1 MQMINKF
8 IYHFLPSL
16 PRSSAFLTI
25 ESHAR
30 DVFSWM
36 TSNKFSAN
44 PNKTEYLLFDPNNLN
59 FPVNIINPGSNTISP
74 SDCAKNLG
82 LIFQTDM
89 SMDKHV
95 SSIVKSCFLQLRD
108 FRDVS
113 VLLSLKL
120 HAVITL
126 ANAFVHFRLDFC
138 NGLYYGLLKYSIHRL
153 QKNKKYS
160 GSNRYTFLSFF
171 AYNSNSQIFTL
182 ASCIL

>member
-1 MQMINKF
+1 MQMIHKF
-8 IYHFLPSL
+8 NYHFLPSL

-25 ESHAR
+25 ESRAR

-108 FRDVS
+108 FRRICPFS
-113 VLLSLKL
+113 SKT
-120 HAVITL
+120 ACCY
-126 ANAFVHFRLDFC
+126 NA
-138 NGLYYGLLKYSIHRL
+138 G
-153 QKNKKYS
+153 
-160 GSNRYTFLSFF
+160 
-171 AYNSNSQIFTL
+171 
-182 ASCIL
+182 